1 MKFFIAAGHSLMNL
15 ILHASL
21 SAGAF
26 VALKTGV
33 VIPLALACLVLIV
46 VLPAAA
52 WRGRLSVPIYA
63 LLALAAGAVAY
74 VAGTLAGAQSVRGT
88 AFGVVLSI
96 IFFLLVAAAVGCFL
110 SILFYR
116 QPPASEDLAEDTKSS
131 VTPPEEVDR

>member
-1 MKFFIAAGHSLMNL
+1 MYVISYSA
-15 ILHASL
+15 L

-63 LLALAAGAVAY
+63 LLALAAGAVAF
-74 VAGTLAGAQSVRGT
+74 VAGTLAGARSVHGT
-88 AFGVVLSI
+88 PFGVVVSI
-96 IFFLLVAAAVGCFL
+96 VFFLLVATAVGCFL
-110 SILFYR
+110 GILFYH
-116 QPPASEDLAEDTKSS
+116 QPPDNNAEPVAEAKSG
-131 VTPPEEVDR
+131 VTPPSEIDH